1 LGEILV
7 NPTASVTTQAAVKF
21 KNKTLDKPT
30 TPNYNIREDFG

>member
-1 LGEILV
+1 MSKI
-7 NPTASVTTQAAVKF
+7 NRKIVTTQAAVKF

>member
-1 LGEILV
+1 MLHPLYCIL
-7 NPTASVTTQAAVKF
+7 VTTQAAVKF